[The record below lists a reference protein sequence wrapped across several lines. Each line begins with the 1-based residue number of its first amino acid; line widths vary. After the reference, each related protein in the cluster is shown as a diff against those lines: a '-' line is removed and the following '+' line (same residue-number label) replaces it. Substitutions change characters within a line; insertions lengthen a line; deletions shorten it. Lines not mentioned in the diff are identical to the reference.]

1 MPAVRRS
8 TAGRPAVPSTR
19 SALCLAA
26 LTASLAACQSSA
38 PPPVA
43 AVAAAP
49 APVIADLAPGAG
61 CGPTIARTQ
70 SIVAG
75 DVRTGDLS
83 EAVGQ
88 RFGADLGKAADAC
101 AAGRDAEALRL
112 HAAAKARYGYR

>member
-1 MPAVRRS
+1 MPS
-8 TAGRPAVPSTR
+8 PR
-19 SALCLAA
+19 SAIVLTVLAS
-26 LTASLAACQSSA
+26 SLGACQSSA

-43 AVAAAP
+43 AMAAAP

-75 DVRTGDLS
+75 DVKTGDLS

>member
-1 MPAVRRS
+1 MTLP
-8 TAGRPAVPSTR
+8 R
-19 SALCLAA
+19 SAALLAG
-26 LTASLAACQSSA
+26 LGLSLGACQSSA
-38 PPPVA
+38 PSPVA

-61 CGPTIARTQ
+61 CAPTIARTQ

-75 DVRTGDLS
+75 DVQTGDLS
-83 EAVGQ
+83 EAVGK

>member
-1 MPAVRRS
+1 
-8 TAGRPAVPSTR
+8 VPSPR
-19 SALCLAA
+19 SAIVLTVLAS
-26 LTASLAACQSSA
+26 SLGACQSSA

-61 CGPTIARTQ
+61 CGPTIGRTQ

-75 DVRTGDLS
+75 DVKTGDLS

>member
-1 MPAVRRS
+1 M
-8 TAGRPAVPSTR
+8 PSTR
-19 SALCLAA
+19 SAVLLAI
-26 LTASLAACQSSA
+26 LGASLAACQSSA

-75 DVRTGDLS
+75 DVQTGDLS
-83 EAVGQ
+83 EPVGQ
-88 RFGADLGKAADAC
+88 RFGADLAKAADAC

>member
-1 MPAVRRS
+1 M
-8 TAGRPAVPSTR
+8 PSTR
-19 SALCLAA
+19 SVLLLAA
-26 LTASLAACQSSA
+26 LGLSLAACQSSA

-49 APVIADLAPGAG
+49 APVVAELAPGAG

-75 DVRTGDLS
+75 DVQTGDLS
-83 EAVGQ
+83 EAVGK
-88 RFGADLGKAADAC
+88 RFGADLCQAADAC
-101 AAGRDAEALRL
+101 AAGRTAEALRL

>member
-1 MPAVRRS
+1 M
-8 TAGRPAVPSTR
+8 PSTR
-19 SALCLAA
+19 SALLLAA
-26 LTASLAACQSSA
+26 LGASLGACQSRA

-49 APVIADLAPGAG
+49 APVVTELAPGAG

-83 EAVGQ
+83 EAVGE
-88 RFGADLGKAADAC
+88 RFGADLGQAADAC
-101 AAGRDAEALRL
+101 AAGRSSDALRL